1 VRSIK
6 RRDGRLRFQSDSSYP
21 LAANQR
27 LQPMS
32 LKNSQTVVANEES
45 SEMDQWK
52 IGDVKIT
59 RVIESESPVDGT
71 FVIPNAT
78 GDNLKKERDWL
89 YPVFSDES
97 GKLKMSIHAL
107 VIESQ
112 GKKIIVDTC
121 IGNDKVRANPEW
133 NKLQL
138 PFLQDLQK
146 IGYPRESIDR
156 VVCTHLH
163 VDHVGWNTMRKNDKW
178 VATFPNAKYL
188 IGGTEWDFFSRTED
202 SFLKD
207 PVDDSVRPV
216 MAEGMAELVDEKHKV
231 TDEVWLESTPG
242 HTPGHF
248 AVRISSQGQDAVIT
262 GDLMH
267 HPIQCRYP
275 EWDDNFDADGAMAK
289 KTRRAFCE
297 KYADSKTLVLGTHFA
312 TPSAGKIV
320 KKDDSFRFVL
330 A

>member
-1 VRSIK
+1 
-6 RRDGRLRFQSDSSYP
+6 
-21 LAANQR
+21 
-27 LQPMS
+27 MS
-32 LKNSQTVVANEES
+32 E
-45 SEMDQWK
+45 WK
-52 IGDVKIT
+52 IGDVKVL
-59 RVIESESPVDGT
+59 RVVESEMSWDGT

-78 GDNLKKERDWL
+78 SENLKKERDWL
-89 YPVFSDES
+89 YPTFSDET
-97 GKLKMSIHAL
+97 GKVKMTIQAL
-107 VIESQ
+107 IIESL
-112 GKKIIVDTC
+112 GKRIIVDTC
-121 IGNDKVRANPEW
+121 IGNDKVRTNPEW

-138 PFLQDLQK
+138 PFLEDLK
-146 IGYPRESIDR
+146 KAGYPRESIDR

-178 VATFPNAKYL
+178 VATFPNAKYV

-202 SFLKD
+202 PFLKD

-216 MAEGMAELVDEKHKV
+216 MAEGMTELVDAKYKI

-248 AVRISSQGQDAVIT
+248 AVRISSKGQDAVIT

-275 EWDDNFDADGAMAK
+275 EWDDNFDVDGPQAK
-289 KTRRAFCE
+289 KTRREFCE
-297 KYADSKTLVLGTHFA
+297 RYSDGKTLVLGTHFA

>member
-1 VRSIK
+1 
-6 RRDGRLRFQSDSSYP
+6 
-21 LAANQR
+21 
-27 LQPMS
+27 M
-32 LKNSQTVVANEES
+32 NE
-45 SEMDQWK
+45 WK
-52 IGDVKIT
+52 IGDVKVL
-59 RVIESESPVDGT
+59 RVVESEMSWDGT

-78 GDNLKKERDWL
+78 AENLKKERDWL
-89 YPVFSDES
+89 YPTFSDET
-97 GKLKMSIHAL
+97 GKVKMTIQAL
-107 VIESQ
+107 IIESL
-112 GKKIIVDTC
+112 GKRIIVDTC
-121 IGNDKVRANPEW
+121 IGNDKVRGNPEW

-138 PFLQDLQK
+138 PFLDDLK
-146 IGYPRESIDR
+146 KAGYPAESIDR

-202 SFLKD
+202 PFLKD
-207 PVDDSVRPV
+207 PVDDSVRPI
-216 MAEGMAELVDEKHKV
+216 MADGMAELVDAKYKV

-248 AVRISSQGQDAVIT
+248 AVRISSKGQDAVIT

-275 EWDDNFDADGAMAK
+275 EWDDNFDVDGPQAK
-289 KTRRAFCE
+289 KTRREFCE
-297 KYADSKTLVLGTHFA
+297 RYADGKTTVIGTHFA